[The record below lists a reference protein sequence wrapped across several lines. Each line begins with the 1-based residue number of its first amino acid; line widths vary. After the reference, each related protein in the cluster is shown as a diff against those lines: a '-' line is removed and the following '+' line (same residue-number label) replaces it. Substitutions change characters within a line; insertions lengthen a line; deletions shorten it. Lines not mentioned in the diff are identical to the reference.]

1 VNANRFWIVGLALVA
16 AQLGAAESR
25 LFLKTRS
32 PVVGRAEAER
42 LAGPPKHRPFT
53 RPHLLVDFGEVP
65 SAEQVKEL
73 QRRGATVVAYVPET
87 GLVLAVDESMPLAD
101 AGIIAAGRLRPE
113 DKISSLIDR
122 DTVAFLVEFHADIEP
137 FEAEALVRD
146 AGLDLRH
153 HPDLLPH
160 HLLVD
165 GPAQQV
171 VRLAEWDEV
180 AYLYPA
186 SAELV
191 GGVRVYACGGPQTP
205 YGQVG
210 QYIAKLGEGWDG
222 PGQGAAELGYYLG
235 PLASRLPRLPAQNE
249 MLRALAEWSEYVQV
263 SFVPAASALATRTI
277 SILFA
282 SGAHGDPYPFDGP
295 SRVLAHTFYPA
306 PPNPEPIAGDM
317 HFDDD
322 ESWAIGE
329 DVDVFSV
336 ALHEAGHALGLGHSD
351 LPGTVMYPYYRRVT
365 ALTPDDIA
373 AIRELY
379 AARTGTPPPDPP
391 PTPPVPDPPAP
402 DPPPTPPVPTPPAPN
417 PPTPPAPVPPTPPKP
432 PTADTV
438 APSLTI
444 LAPASNNVLTYDAA
458 ISMRGA
464 AADNVGV
471 VRVTWTDSVGNG
483 GLASGA
489 AWWQI
494 GAIPLRI
501 GTNTITIRAYDAAGN
516 AGWRSATITRKK
528 R

>member
-1 VNANRFWIVGLALVA
+1 VNANRFWIVCLALVA

-25 LFLKTRS
+25 LYLKTRS
-32 PVVGRAEAER
+32 PAVRRAEAER

-65 SAEQVKEL
+65 QAEQVREL
-73 QRRGATVVAYVPET
+73 QRRGAAVVAYVPET
-87 GLVLAVDESMPLAD
+87 GLVLAVDENMPLAD

-122 DTVAFLVEFHADIEP
+122 RTVAFLVEFHADIEP

-146 AGLDLRH
+146 AGLEPRH

-160 HLLVD
+160 HLLVV

-171 VRLAEWDEV
+171 IRLAEWEEV

-191 GGVRVYACGGPQTP
+191 GGLRVLACGGPQTP
-205 YGQVG
+205 YGQIG
-210 QYIAKLGEGWDG
+210 QYVAKLGEGWDG
-222 PGQGAAELGYYLG
+222 PGRGAAELGYYLG
-235 PLASRLPRLPAQNE
+235 RLASRLPRLPAQSE
-249 MLRALAEWSEYVQV
+249 MLRALAQWSEYVRV
-263 SFVPAASALATRTI
+263 SFVPAASPLAARTI

-295 SRVLAHTFYPA
+295 SRVLAHTFYPS

-322 ESWAIGE
+322 ERWAIGE

-336 ALHEAGHALGLGHSD
+336 AVHEAGHALGLGHSD
-351 LPGTVMYPYYRRVT
+351 RPGTVMYPYYRRVSG
-365 ALTPDDIA
+365 LTPDDIA

-391 PTPPVPDPPAP
+391 PPPVPD
-402 DPPPTPPVPTPPAPN
+402 PPAPN
-417 PPTPPAPVPPTPPKP
+417 PPTPPVPDPPAPPKP

-438 APSLTI
+438 APSLII
-444 LAPASNNVLTYDAA
+444 LAPASSNVLTYDAA

-483 GLASGA
+483 GLASGT

-516 AGWRSATITRKK
+516 AGWRSVTITRKN